1 MKKIL
6 FVLLMLIAARV
17 SGQCEFSPIGAE
29 WHYNYNNFS
38 TRGYVNVKSES
49 DTVIDGVSCKKLV
62 KSINVYDFMTDKVNK
77 GVFGYEYMAQIND
90 SVMIYVDGV
99 FKKLYDFSAEI
110 GDTIIIPAL
119 EHHEEYTHGTAV
131 VTGKGVMEFEGDSLK
146 YIDLKQPEDWEDSPW
161 KFSCY
166 HDYSNDYYNTVRI
179 CEKIGNISGYL
190 LPEKYFIADDEEGGA
205 LRCYSDEELNVK
217 FSDEDCDFIYEPRLY
232 QSFFGNDSTTVN
244 LYTVITDGDW
254 NSTFTIRNKDTITIN
269 DNSYYFVEPRH
280 VEYEYGYKTYWY
292 TDETIYFREEQENG
306 RLYLYIK
313 NDNLEKELL
322 LCDMSL
328 NIGDTF
334 TLPSFNYYLQHE
346 IVVENVRYEGGK
358 KIIEFGDFWEGDLV
372 IDNLMFIE
380 GVFPMVMSDFYDAT
394 FSELICQHKD
404 DEFLYENPELALKH
418 QNCLMETYLSTEE
431 IKVGNLM
438 ITPTIFSNSDMI
450 SINTNSEI
458 KEVKMIDMLGREINI
473 SINLT
478 EDFTSQI
485 SLNQRC
491 NSGIY
496 LIIVETEKDVYYEKV
511 VLRD

>member
-1 MKKIL
+1 
-6 FVLLMLIAARV
+6 MLIAARV
-17 SGQCEFSPIGAE
+17 SGQSEFAPIGAE

-62 KSINVYDFMTDKVNK
+62 KSIHMYDFMTNK
-77 GVFGYEYMAQIND
+77 INEGIFGYEYMTQIDD

-131 VTGKGVMEFEGDSLK
+131 VTGKGIMEFEGDSLK
-146 YIDLKQPEDWEDSPW
+146 YIDLKQPDDWEDSPW

-190 LPEKYFIADDEEGGA
+190 LPEKCFVADDEEGGA

-217 FSDEDCDFIYEPRLY
+217 FSDEECDFIYEPRLY
-232 QSFFGNDSTTVN
+232 KSFFGNDSTTVN

-254 NSTFTIRNKDTITIN
+254 NSTFTLYNSDTITIN
-269 DNSYYFVEPRH
+269 NNLYYFVEPKQIES
-280 VEYEYGYKTYWY
+280 VPGYKTYNY
-292 TDETIYFREEQENG
+292 SGETIYFREDRQSG
-306 RLYLYIK
+306 RLYLYVK
-313 NDNLEKELL
+313 NNYVEKEML

-328 NIGDTF
+328 NVGDIF
-334 TLPSFNYYLQHE
+334 TIPEFPYE
-346 IVVENVRYEGGK
+346 IEVQNIRMENGS
-358 KIIEFGDFWEGDLV
+358 KIIEFGEFSSQELHV
-372 IDNLMFIE
+372 DNLMFNE
-380 GVFPMVMSDFYDAT
+380 GVFPMVIPALSETT
-394 FSELICQHKD
+394 FVELICQHKD

-438 ITPTIFSNSDMI
+438 ISPTIFSNNELI

-458 KEVKMIDMLGREINI
+458 REVKMIDMLGREINI

-485 SLNQRC
+485 SLNQKC

-496 LIIVETEKDVYYEKV
+496 LIIVETEKEVYYEKV
-511 VLRD
+511 VLR